1 MTEAGGVV
9 VYSTCSMNPME
20 NEAVHPKPRDPK
32 PETRNSKTRKT
43 RNPKPETRNL
53 KIENRKPKTE
63 IRKLKP
69 ETRNQV
75 IAYVLQK
82 FRHCLEIEVRKVP
95 GSLQL
100 LISQDQTLSEFV
112 IFW

>member
-20 NEAVHPKPRDPK
+20 NEAVHPKP
-32 PETRNSKTRKT
+32 ETRNSKTRKT
-43 RNPKPETRNL
+43 RNPKPENRNL
-53 KIENRKPKTE
+53 EIEKRKPKTE
-63 IRKLKP
+63 IRKLKH
-69 ETRNQV
+69 ESRNQV